1 MTIETRIARCLIR
14 HALESDYTI
23 SVCDGE
29 EWTLK
34 LSTDADAIMKALQS
48 TDSDVLRFRSKQK
61 LKPKIGDVWL
71 IWGNLEDV
79 ISDFSD
85 NKSMSTLIDA
95 VMKDCR
101 L

>member
-1 MTIETRIARCLIR
+1 MTIETRIARCLVR
-14 HALESDYTI
+14 HALDKGYTI
-23 SVCDGE
+23 SVNDGE
-29 EWTLK
+29 EWAVKSSDDADLIMDS
-34 LSTDADAIMKALQS
+34 LGSTDIDM
-48 TDSDVLRFRSKQK
+48 LRFRSKQACLRK
-61 LKPKIGDVWL
+61 VGDVLL

-85 NKSMSTLIDA
+85 NEPMEELIDA